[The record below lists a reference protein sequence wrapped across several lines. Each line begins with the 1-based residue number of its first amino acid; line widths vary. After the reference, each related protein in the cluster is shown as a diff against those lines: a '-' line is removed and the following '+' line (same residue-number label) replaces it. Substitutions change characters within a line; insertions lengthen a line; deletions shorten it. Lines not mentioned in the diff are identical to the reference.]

1 MKLTN
6 SIRYAFVRSAI
17 NDVPQTDYTEK
28 MRDLIYKDFVNQLP
42 TAVRKIWDKE
52 STCGY
57 IQTTFRTFL
66 CVSVTIPAM
75 RNSECK
81 LTIEAQKKLAELD
94 AKSKAQD
101 RAIRELKSKLRSV
114 AYSCTT
120 RKKLVE
126 LLPEFEKYLP
136 ADKRQAAK
144 VMLPAVAN
152 VVADFTK
159 AGWPKNKTK

>member
-6 SIRYAFVRSAI
+6 YIRDAFINSAI
-17 NDVPQTDYTEK
+17 ADVPQTDYDE
-28 MRDLIYKDFVNQLP
+28 RIRGLIVKDFVDQLP
-42 TAVRKIWDKE
+42 TAVREIWEKE
-52 STCGY
+52 STCEY
-57 IQTTFRTFL
+57 VYTTYQSFFN
-66 CVSVTIPAM
+66 VSAAIPVR
-75 RNSECK
+75 RNAERK
-81 LTIEAQKKLAELD
+81 LTIEAQKKLAEL
-94 AKSKAQD
+94 AVKSKAQD
-101 RAIRELKSKLRSV
+101 REIRELKSKLRSV

-136 ADKRQAAK
+136 ADEQQAAK